1 MADRYFTLEE
11 AQGLVGWLEESFGAM
26 RPFVRRLSDLEKE
39 LVELRGRMGSN
50 GGSELG
56 GRLSRIQSE
65 LNEAIASIQRGI
77 AAITEEGIIVR
88 RVEDG
93 LVDFPALR
101 EGREVHLCWRSGE
114 AKIDYWH
121 EVDAGIAGRQPL

>member
-11 AQGLVGWLEESFGAM
+11 AQGLVGWLEESFSAM
-26 RPFVRRLSDLEKE
+26 RPLVQKIVDSENE
-39 LVELRGRMGSN
+39 LVELRGRMASN
-50 GGSELG
+50 GGSDLG
-56 GRLSRIQSE
+56 GRLSRIQSD
-65 LNEAIASIQRGI
+65 LNEATASIQRGI

-114 AKIDYWH
+114 TTIDYWH
-121 EVDAGIAGRQPL
+121 EVDAGFAGRQPL

>member
-1 MADRYFTLEE
+1 MAGRYFTLEE
-11 AQGLVGWLEESFGAM
+11 AQGLVGWLEESFRAM
-26 RPFVRRLSDLEKE
+26 KPFVRRLSDLEKE

-50 GGSELG
+50 GGSDLG
-56 GRLSRIQSE
+56 ARLSRIQSE
-65 LNEAIASIQRGI
+65 LNEATASIQRVI

-114 AKIDYWH
+114 ATIDFWH
-121 EVDAGIAGRQPL
+121 EVDAGFVGRQPL